1 MFCLVITLVN
11 TRDRFSGGELGVWI
25 PLLGSCF
32 LGETVLRVL
41 PCFWSEPPSLAL
53 GVEATPFARMW
64 GSPHTSSL
72 SSLSY
77 LSIYTLG
84 HSMQTWLA
92 SKTVSLEDRDC
103 THSFYPQVLAQRLA
117 QSGMPEELQNCQ
129 GRWFLALILR
139 RQRQKSQELSFLHIG
154 GKLTEAA

>member
-1 MFCLVITLVN
+1 M
-11 TRDRFSGGELGVWI
+11 GVWI

-32 LGETVLRVL
+32 PGETVLGVL
-41 PCFWSEPPSLAL
+41 LCFWSEALSLAL

-77 LSIYTLG
+77 LSICALD
-84 HSMQTWLA
+84 HPMQTWLS

-103 THSFYPQVLAQRLA
+103 TYS
-117 QSGMPEELQNCQ
+117 
-129 GRWFLALILR
+129 
-139 RQRQKSQELSFLHIG
+139 
-154 GKLTEAA
+154 